1 MSQQLPTPMDPSLFA
16 SLESDLILPEQFFP
30 QQEPAW
36 SGELALLWTVFID
49 GIETY
54 RKEVLRGTES
64 SEAFVE
70 TLEWVSEPGSDSVFG
85 FDSLCETFGLEP
97 GWVRTALS
105 AWRERHHVT
114 DAGFVD
120 GRKAA

>member
-1 MSQQLPTPMDPSLFA
+1 MPQQLPTPMDPSLFA
-16 SLESDLILPEQFFP
+16 ALESDLILPEQFFP

-36 SGELALLWTVFID
+36 SGELSLLWTVFID
-49 GIETY
+49 GIETF
-54 RKEVLRGTES
+54 RKEVLRGTET

-70 TLEWVSEPGSDSVFG
+70 TLDWVRETGSDSVFG

-97 GWVRTALS
+97 GWVRTALL
-105 AWRERHHVT
+105 AWRDRHHLS
-114 DAGFVD
+114 DASCLE